1 MRGAGFGLVALEAQR
16 SQMPI
21 RLCWAGALYLQEQ
34 VVRKPKS
41 TARRIVNTDL
51 AGDLDMSKN
60 CNPDPGA
67 RTCDRATTSCALDLA
82 LETNRLL

>member
-1 MRGAGFGLVALEAQR
+1 
-16 SQMPI
+16 
-21 RLCWAGALYLQEQ
+21 
-34 VVRKPKS
+34 VRKPKS

-67 RTCDRATTSCALDLA
+67 RTCDRATISCALDLE
-82 LETNRLL
+82 LEANGQILHGAEFEFGLDLILDGLERLRAEA

>member
-1 MRGAGFGLVALEAQR
+1 
-16 SQMPI
+16 
-21 RLCWAGALYLQEQ
+21 
-34 VVRKPKS
+34 VRKPKS